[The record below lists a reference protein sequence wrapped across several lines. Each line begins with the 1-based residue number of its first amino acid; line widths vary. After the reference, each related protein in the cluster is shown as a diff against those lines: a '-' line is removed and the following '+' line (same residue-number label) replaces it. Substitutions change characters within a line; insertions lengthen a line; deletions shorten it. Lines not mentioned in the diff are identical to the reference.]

1 MPASRGSPKAIFPG
15 SAVPV
20 RSIVTAMERILE
32 HRRGLDRR
40 RQSRGGRR
48 ADDRT
53 GSAPLV
59 LIVGSEPSAAERSE
73 VVLAKLRF
81 AVSVSASADEALR
94 VIPGLRPDL
103 VIANEA
109 DSGRIRSEVPEN
121 VPVVAMDDH
130 AREDPEALVAEVRR
144 ALCLHMAR

>member
-1 MPASRGSPKAIFPG
+1 MPAPGDFAQSDFPG

-20 RSIVTAMERILE
+20 RSIVSAMERIPRL
-32 HRRGLDRR
+32 GLDRR
-40 RQSRGGRR
+40 RQPRGGRR

-81 AVSVSASADEALR
+81 AVAVSVSADEALR
-94 VIPGLRPDL
+94 VIPDLRPDL

-109 DSGRIRSEVPEN
+109 DSGRIRREVPQN
-121 VPVVAMDDH
+121 VPVVAMDDQ